1 MLRIFFLFILGCA
14 STKNKPIEY
23 KEGFLKD
30 FFQETLLDISLT
42 KTIFILSNTNNKLQE
57 GDFLTISLK
66 GKSICRA
73 LVTKIQDKKAA
84 INIKKIYSLTYWSLL
99 KKNLILDI
107 LRGDE
112 SELISQS
119 FKKKDLN
126 VKNNDLENSL
136 QDSFEDIESTE
147 NKFFY
152 IGLSLGLD
160 VKKDSLFEN
169 TKKYKFFPQYLLQIG
184 FKYHVL
190 RIENFFG
197 LSYYSQY
204 PSEGMSTFLLNAFPR
219 IKLEFSPNNS
229 LFLGCFAGMRVPF
242 YISSEDAGTSADP
255 VLAENEKTLINY
267 LRTYNFDFGIYAITK
282 IVPGWSV
289 EFSSSLQIPIQI
301 TLQAEF

>member
-1 MLRIFFLFILGCA
+1 M
-14 STKNKPIEY
+14 EY
-23 KEGFLKD
+23 KEGFLQD
-30 FFQETLLDISLT
+30 FFQETLLDISIS
-42 KTIFILSNTNNKLQE
+42 KTVFILSNTNNKLQE
-57 GDFLTISLK
+57 GDFLTLSLK

-73 LVTKIQDKKAA
+73 LVTKIKDNKAA
-84 INIKKIYSLTYWSLL
+84 INIKKIYSLTYWSFL

-107 LRGDE
+107 LKGDE
-112 SELISQS
+112 SELISQA
-119 FKKKDLN
+119 FKKARTTEKSIDS
-126 VKNNDLENSL
+126 ENSL
-136 QDSFEDIESTE
+136 QDSIEDVSSIE

-169 TKKYKFFPQYLLQIG
+169 TKKYKFFPQYLVQIG
-184 FKYHVL
+184 FKYHLL

-197 LSYYSQY
+197 VSHYSQY

-219 IKLEFSPNNS
+219 IKFEFSPSSS

-242 YISSEDAGTSADP
+242 YLSSPDAGTSGDAT
-255 VLAENEKTLINY
+255 LAENEKKLIEY
-267 LRTYNFDFGIYAITK
+267 LKGYNFDFGIYAVTR